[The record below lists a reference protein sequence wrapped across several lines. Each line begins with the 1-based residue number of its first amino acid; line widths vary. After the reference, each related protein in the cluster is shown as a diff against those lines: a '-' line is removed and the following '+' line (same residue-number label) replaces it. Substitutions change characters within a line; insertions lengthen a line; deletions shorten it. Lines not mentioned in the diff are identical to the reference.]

1 MNPERWH
8 RLKSI
13 FEDALDQ
20 PVAARREWIRQAC
33 GDDHELRQDAIALLR
48 SHETAGGFLESPP
61 DFDPD
66 LDPDFDTL
74 EDGTSLGSFRI
85 VRRIGRGGM
94 GVVYLADDLE
104 LGRQVALKAL
114 PSFLASN
121 SELRE
126 RLRREARAAA
136 TIKHP
141 SIATVYSL
149 QEIDGHLFIVSE
161 YVEGTTLRARLDNG
175 PLDASHA
182 RAVAVKI
189 ASALAAAHAA
199 GVVHRDLKP
208 ENVIITPGGEIK
220 VVDFGIAHIDEP
232 ESARLT
238 KQGVALGTPG
248 YMPPEQRLGG
258 AVDARV
264 DVFAFGILFAEMLLG
279 RRPTTPEDHA
289 LIPSRFGTLIAT
301 CVRSN
306 PDARYASGDELLHAL
321 SGESPATEAVRGVRL
336 QPGPGTPAVR
346 GVRLA
351 SPAEARNERRP
362 QADLESE
369 AASAR
374 WWWEFHQ
381 AAVAVVYGVMTWP
394 AWIAR
399 QIVGGS
405 AGRALFIAVL
415 TAVVVAA
422 TLRLHL
428 WFTSRF
434 YPGELQSARRRAGPW
449 IRAADWV
456 FVASLGL
463 SGVFV
468 GDDRSP
474 VAIVLVAVAVGAA
487 MAFLVIERG
496 TSRAAFPATRVSD

>member
-20 PVAARREWIRQAC
+20 PVAVRREWLREAC
-33 GDDHELRQDAIALLR
+33 EGDQELLREAVALLR

-61 DFDPD
+61 ELNPD
-66 LDPDFDTL
+66 LDPDLDTL

-149 QEIDGHLFIVSE
+149 REIDEHLFIVSE
-161 YVEGTTLRARLDNG
+161 YVEGTTLRALLDRG
-175 PLDASHA
+175 PFDGSRAF
-182 RAVAVKI
+182 AVAVKI

-208 ENVIITPGGEIK
+208 ENIIITPGGEIK

-258 AVDARV
+258 AVDARA

-279 RRPTTPEDHA
+279 RRPTTTEDQA
-289 LIPSRFGTLIAT
+289 LIPSRFATLIAT
-301 CVRSN
+301 CVNPN
-306 PDARYASGDELLHAL
+306 PDARYESGRALVLAL
-321 SGESPATEAVRGVRL
+321 SGESMAAEAVRGVRL
-336 QPGPGTPAVR
+336 QPDLGTEP
-346 GVRLA
+346 
-351 SPAEARNERRP
+351 
-362 QADLESE
+362 
-369 AASAR
+369 ASAR

-394 AWIAR
+394 AWMGR
-399 QIVGGS
+399 QIVGGPV
-405 AGRALFIAVL
+405 GRALFIAML
-415 TAVVVAA
+415 IAVIAAA

-434 YPGELQSARRRAGPW
+434 YPGELQWARRRAGPW
-449 IRAADWV
+449 IRGADWL
-456 FVASLGL
+456 FVASLGITGIL
-463 SGVFV
+463 V

-487 MAFLVIERG
+487 MGFLVIERG
-496 TSRAAFPATRVSD
+496 TSRAAFPASRVSD

>member
-13 FEDALDQ
+13 FEGALDQ
-20 PVAARREWIRQAC
+20 PIAARRDWIRQEC
-33 GDDHELRQDAIALLR
+33 GGDQELLQEAMALLR

-61 DFDPD
+61 ELDPD
-66 LDPDFDTL
+66 LDTL
-74 EDGTSLGSFRI
+74 EDGTSLGPFRI
-85 VRRIGRGGM
+85 VRRLGRGGM

-121 SELRE
+121 RELRE

-149 QEIDGHLFIVSE
+149 REIDEHLFIVSE
-161 YVEGTTLRARLDNG
+161 YVEGTTLRALLDRG
-175 PLDASHA
+175 PFDGSRAF
-182 RAVAVKI
+182 AVAVKI

-220 VVDFGIAHIDEP
+220 VVDFGIAHIEEP
-232 ESARLT
+232 ESPRLT

-248 YMPPEQRLGG
+248 YMPPEQRFGG
-258 AVDARV
+258 AVDARA
-264 DVFAFGILFAEMLLG
+264 DVFAFGVLFAEMLLG
-279 RRPTTPEDHA
+279 RRPTTTEDHA
-289 LIPSRFGTLIAT
+289 LIPARFATLIAT
-301 CVRSN
+301 CVNPN
-306 PDARYASGDELLHAL
+306 PDARYASGGELLKVL
-321 SGESPATEAVRGVRL
+321 SVEPAAEDSRGSRTGSP
-336 QPGPGTPAVR
+336 
-346 GVRLA
+346 
-351 SPAEARNERRP
+351 
-362 QADLESE
+362 
-369 AASAR
+369 R

-394 AWIAR
+394 AWMGR
-399 QIVGGS
+399 QIIGGLV
-405 AGRALFIAVL
+405 GRALFIAVL
-415 TAVVVAA
+415 TAAIVAA
-422 TLRLHL
+422 SLRLHL

-434 YPGELQSARRRAGPW
+434 YPGELQWARRRAGPW
-449 IRAADWV
+449 IRGADWL
-456 FVASLGL
+456 FVASLAITGIL
-463 SGVFV
+463 V

-487 MAFLVIERG
+487 MGFLVIERG
-496 TSRAAFPATRVSD
+496 TSRAAFPVTGVSD

>member
-1 MNPERWH
+1 MTPERWH

-13 FEDALDQ
+13 FEGALDQ
-20 PVAARREWIRQAC
+20 PIAARRDWIRQEC
-33 GDDHELRQDAIALLR
+33 GGDQELLQEATALLR
-48 SHETAGGFLESPP
+48 SHETAGGFLEAPP
-61 DFDPD
+61 GLDPD
-66 LDPDFDTL
+66 LDTL
-74 EDGTSLGSFRI
+74 EDGTSLGPFRI

-149 QEIDGHLFIVSE
+149 REIDEHLFIVSE
-161 YVEGTTLRARLDNG
+161 YVEGTTLRAVLDSG
-175 PLDASHA
+175 PLDASGA
-182 RAVAVKI
+182 RAVAVQI

-232 ESARLT
+232 ESVRLT

-248 YMPPEQRLGG
+248 YMPPEQRFGG
-258 AVDARV
+258 TVDARA
-264 DVFAFGILFAEMLLG
+264 DVFAFGVLFAEILLG
-279 RRPTTPEDHA
+279 RRPTTTEDHA
-289 LIPSRFGTLIAT
+289 LIPPRFATLIAT
-301 CVRSN
+301 CVKPN
-306 PDARYASGDELLHAL
+306 PEARFASGGELLKAL
-321 SGESPATEAVRGVRL
+321 SVEPAADDAQPATIG
-336 QPGPGTPAVR
+336 
-346 GVRLA
+346 
-351 SPAEARNERRP
+351 SP
-362 QADLESE
+362 
-369 AASAR
+369 R

-381 AAVAVVYGVMTWP
+381 VATAAVYWGMVWP
-394 AWIAR
+394 AWLGR
-399 QIVGGS
+399 QIVGG
-405 AGRALFIAVL
+405 ATGRGLFLAALIAVS
-415 TAVVVAA
+415 VAA

-428 WFTSRF
+428 WFTARF
-434 YPGELQSARRRAGPW
+434 YPVELNRARARAGGW
-449 IRAADWV
+449 IRLADSL
-456 FVASLGL
+456 FVLSLGITGIL
-463 SGVFV
+463 V

-474 VAIVLVAVAVGAA
+474 VAVVLVAVAAGAA
-487 MAFLVIERG
+487 IAFLVIER
-496 TSRAAFPATRVSD
+496 TTTRAAFRHP